1 MLDAKITQGS
11 YWGGAQIPYWLF
23 MILVILPFTGFG
35 IDHLVLRSP
44 ITAIL
49 KLLSI
54 IPLFG
59 FWYFYDI
66 AQVTGEREL
75 IEKYGLAV
83 PFYGPVGIGA
93 GMFSGTE
100 GVKNSPKE
108 TPQPWLFIFY
118 SLTSLLFVAF
128 PVNKFLIG
136 DYTYGFIQLFSLILI
151 FPAIIIGFY
160 DIYNLLFNT
169 KGLLEDGPAR
179 FPVIPAFII
188 GKNFDETVLGPKKNG
203 VEKSQSF
210 GLAGKIAEIVAVE
223 GTKRA
228 VDSVIEP
235 VKAAGSV
242 VEGAAAVATSA
253 EEAALAT
260 TKSIE
265 DGARA
270 TESLFN
276 LVSTLPEALNKV
288 VTDLPDKLAKQT
300 LEKAGLPIQSGGAM
314 HSSSSISTTTIAL
327 LLSVGVMAFSGYVF
341 YMYKNTYRKPEK
353 SDDPPRNPRA
363 VRGPIERRE

>member
-1 MLDAKITQGS
+1 MLDTKITQGS
-11 YWGGAQIPYWLF
+11 YWGGAQIPYWVY

-35 IDHLVLRSP
+35 LDHLALRSP

-49 KLLSI
+49 KFLSI

-66 AQVTGEREL
+66 AQVTGESEL
-75 IEKYGLAV
+75 IQKYGLAL

-93 GMFSGTE
+93 GMFSGTNGIKE
-100 GVKNSPKE
+100 APRE
-108 TPQPWLFIFY
+108 TPKPWLFIFY
-118 SLTSLLFVAF
+118 ALTTLVFVAF
-128 PVNKFLIG
+128 PVNKFIIG
-136 DYTYGFIQLFSLILI
+136 DYTYGFVQLWSLLFIL
-151 FPAIIIGFY
+151 PAIIIGCY
-160 DIYNLLFNT
+160 DIYNLIFNT
-169 KGLLEDGPAR
+169 KGILEDGPAR

-203 VEKSQSF
+203 VGKSQSF
-210 GLAGKIAEIVAVE
+210 GLVGKIAEIVAVE

-235 VKAAGSV
+235 VKAVGSV
-242 VEGAAAVATSA
+242 VEGAAAVASSA

-260 TKSIE
+260 TESIT

-276 LVSTLPEALNKV
+276 LVSTLPDALNKV
-288 VTDLPDKLAKQT
+288 VTDLPDKLAKQALT
-300 LEKAGLPIQSGGAM
+300 KAGLPQSGGAI

-353 SDDPPRNPRA
+353 SDVPPRNPRA
-363 VRGPIERRE
+363 VRGTSEARE